1 MWGILAVVS
10 DQLIEFSVMM
20 RAIEFTAT
28 RGTKLILHIR
38 SGQAFVDWRRVIVSR
53 EKTMRNNFRISEC
66 EFGIAAYG

>member
-20 RAIEFTAT
+20 RAIEIAAT
-28 RGTKLILHIR
+28 RGTK
-38 SGQAFVDWRRVIVSR
+38 STFVDWRRVIVSR